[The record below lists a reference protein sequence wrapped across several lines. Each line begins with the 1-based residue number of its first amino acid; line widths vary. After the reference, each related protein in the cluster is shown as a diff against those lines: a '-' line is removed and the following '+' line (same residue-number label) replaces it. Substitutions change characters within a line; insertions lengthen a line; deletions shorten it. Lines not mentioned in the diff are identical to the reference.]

1 MKTIPKIESVKRH
14 LLSGRTIT
22 QMQAINLWRYTRL
35 ADAILVL
42 KARGMDIE
50 NLNKK
55 PKFGKYKL
63 KDYLNKK

>member
-14 LLSGRTIT
+14 LLAGLTID

-35 ADAILVL
+35 ADGIFVL
-42 KARGMDIE
+42 KAKGMNII
-50 NLNKK
+50 NLHKK
-55 PKFGKYKL
+55 GQYGKYKL